1 MRASAYWQPAGW
13 TLAGVLLAAVLPG
26 CGSQSAG
33 PVRQRGA
40 REAVRP
46 ASPAAAV
53 STQASVPPPPP
64 LVVTPTSTPR
74 SAWRVVAQVR
84 GQAAAWEAQRG
95 GVTLL
100 RFDRRSLRLDL
111 HAGEGEPS
119 GSWRYGPLV
128 APSEIHHL
136 VAAFNG
142 GFKFSTGEVG
152 WMSAGRVA
160 EPLQRGRGS
169 IVTYRDGT
177 TAIGAWQEGVPAAGR
192 AVYSVLQNLSLLVDG
207 GRPAANAEGCIQ
219 SCWGSTVGNVDV
231 VARSALGIRQD
242 GQLVWAAGE
251 QLTPLALA
259 QALAGAGVSRAV
271 QLDINPD
278 WVAGYLY
285 THGHSGPSWSQVVPG
300 QLGIAGKFLAPYHRD
315 FFAVVAR

>member
-1 MRASAYWQPAGW
+1 MGQLGRSGSLRVMRASAYWQPAGW
-13 TLAGVLLAAVLPG
+13 TLAAVLLAAALAG
-26 CGSQSAG
+26 CGSQSAR
-33 PVRQRGA
+33 PVRPRGA

-64 LVVTPTSTPR
+64 PPLVVTPISTPR

-128 APSEIHHL
+128 EPSEIHHL

-142 GFKFSTGEVG
+142 GFQVSAGEGGEVFA
-152 WMSAGRVA
+152 SRAA
-160 EPLQRGRGS
+160 EPLHAGG
-169 IVTYRDGT
+169 
-177 TAIGAWQEGVPAAGR
+177 GATRTHP
-192 AVYSVLQNLSLLVDG
+192 G
-207 GRPAANAEGCIQ
+207 G
-219 SCWGSTVGNVDV
+219 
-231 VARSALGIRQD
+231 
-242 GQLVWAAGE
+242 
-251 QLTPLALA
+251 
-259 QALAGAGVSRAV
+259 
-271 QLDINPD
+271 
-278 WVAGYLY
+278 
-285 THGHSGPSWSQVVPG
+285 
-300 QLGIAGKFLAPYHRD
+300 
-315 FFAVVAR
+315 